1 MNMYNKPSRF
11 TGASFKSIRI
21 FCWIF
26 GLVAGAFLTYS
37 TRHYA
42 NSDAIIYMEMGEFL
56 FKGDLR
62 GIVNLTF
69 SPLFAVLLGIGQL
82 IFQTTPSN
90 ELIILSVVNF
100 LCYGLALWSCDLMV
114 ISLGHGLNK
123 NNDGDGLA
131 IPWPDM
137 ALLIYG
143 FFLIASLTLIRLRL
157 TNPDMLILFWT
168 CLGMALVLKIHA
180 QNKRFLYFIALGVI
194 LAFGYMSKAV
204 FFMFGPMLALVAGI
218 AGGSLRSALPR
229 IFVCLITMAV
239 LSAPLVA
246 ALSYKKGSLT
256 FGEGGRYIY
265 AFEVAGQGEPIYEPE
280 PLMEKPKVMV
290 YSADEYGTRPKAFD
304 VTFWGIGVK
313 PLWRPMEHLGHAL
326 WNVWLIFE
334 QNHWLAIILAWIVLL
349 GLAGG
354 FSLGGLRP
362 LSSTLKLLAPGL
374 WGMGLFCLIRM
385 EPRYIAPFLFLTFA
399 GLVTGLR
406 YSPEKHVQKKVFK
419 ISIIL
424 VALLMAGI
432 LVQSIIDQTYSG
444 LYQTKGKGSYKIRY
458 EEFIAVKDLLISNG
472 LKPGDTVAVIDNP
485 PLYWARMA
493 GVRVLGDVNGAEF
506 LNTTPE
512 RRSEVIE
519 KLKASDIKAI
529 VAKNSQFK
537 ELTKES
543 WLPAGTTGVYYV
555 KFTGL

>member
-1 MNMYNKPSRF
+1 MNMYNIPSRL
-11 TGASFKSIRI
+11 TGASFKSTRT
-21 FCWIF
+21 FFWIF
-26 GLVAGAFLTYS
+26 GLLAGALLTYT

-42 NSDAIIYMEMGEFL
+42 NSDALIYMEMGEYL
-56 FKGDLR
+56 FKGDLW

-114 ISLGHGLNK
+114 LSLGREMNEITHG
-123 NNDGDGLA
+123 GRVT

-157 TNPDMLILFWT
+157 TNPDMLLLFWT
-168 CLGMALVLKIHA
+168 CLGMALIFRIDE
-180 QNKRFLYFIALGVI
+180 QNRRIIYFIALGAI
-194 LAFGYMSKAV
+194 LALGYMSKAV

-218 AGGSLRSALPR
+218 ASGSLKKAIPR
-229 IFVCLITMAV
+229 IFICLITMAL

-280 PLMEKPKVMV
+280 PLMEKPKVMI
-290 YSADEYGTRPKAFD
+290 YSADEHGTRPKAFD
-304 VTFWGIGVK
+304 VTYWGIGVK
-313 PLWRPMEHLGHAL
+313 PLWRPLEHLGRAL

-334 QNHWLAIILAWIVLL
+334 QNHWLTIILAWIVVL
-349 GLAGG
+349 GLVGG
-354 FSLGGLRP
+354 FSLGGFRP
-362 LSSTLKLLAPGL
+362 LSPTLKILAPGL
-374 WGMGLFCLIRM
+374 WGIGLFCLIRM
-385 EPRYIAPFLFLTFA
+385 EPRYIAPFLFLTFV

-406 YSPEKHVQKKVFK
+406 YSPEKPVQRKVFK
-419 ISIIL
+419 VSILL
-424 VALLMAGI
+424 VVALMAGI
-432 LVQSIIDQTYSG
+432 LIQSIVDQTYSG

-472 LKPGDTVAVIDNP
+472 LKPGDIVAVIDNP

-506 LNTTPE
+506 LNTTLK
-512 RRSEVIE
+512 RRSEAID
-519 KLKASDIKAI
+519 KLKASNIKAI
-529 VAKNSQFK
+529 VAKDSQFK
-537 ELTKES
+537 ELTKEG
-543 WLPAGTTGVYYV
+543 WLPAGTTGAYYV
-555 KFTGL
+555 KIIGS